1 MPLEQA
7 LFAAGDPRDLA
18 RRLQGLDGVLSV
30 QSGEARDE
38 HGRGIAAVQVQFNPE
53 ASSFDR
59 LCRGFVAGLDRRADG
74 PAILV
79 GSPAQAEAAQRL
91 RRELSE
97 GAAARGLPAAIVAA
111 VDFLPDAG

>member
-7 LFAAGDPRDLA
+7 LFAAGAARELA

-30 QSGEARDE
+30 QCGEARDE
-38 HGRGIAAVQVQFNPE
+38 HGRVIAAVQVQFNPE

-59 LCRGFVAGLDRRADG
+59 LCRGFAAGLDRRAAG
-74 PAILV
+74 AVILV
-79 GSPAQAEAAQRL
+79 SSPAQAEAAQRL

-97 GAAARGLPAAIVAA
+97 GAAANGLPATIVAA
-111 VDFLPDAG
+111 VDFLPGAG